1 MASSSVEP
9 SGSTSGPALTVAA
22 VARRLGVAPAT
33 LRTWDRRYG
42 LGPSAHTAGAHRR
55 YTAEDLAR
63 LALMRRL
70 VLEGVPPAEAARTA
84 LATPPEHADGR
95 VASVTTLPG
104 SVGSSAPAGAEAGPR
119 PRLADPFAGLDF
131 DLDTRGDTGTGTGTE
146 SGTESGTD
154 TELGTELDNRAAA
167 GVTGTPRRLG
177 ASAVDLGAEDT
188 ARAGRGGGGRVLPM
202 PDSSPAARGLARAA
216 MALDATACA
225 QLVRSSLDR
234 RGVVTTWEALVVP
247 VLVGIGE
254 RWQSTG
260 QGVEV
265 EHLLSEVLVG
275 ALRSVTLRLRQPV
288 NARPVLLACAEE
300 EQHSLPIH
308 VLAAALA
315 ERQIGSSVLGPRVP
329 WEALG
334 AAIRRSGPLAV
345 FVWSQLPVTGTSQQL
360 AGLPSLRPA
369 PLLVVGGPGWD
380 PAALPTGIRPTASLA
395 DAVEQ
400 LVGAAGL

>member
-9 SGSTSGPALTVAA
+9 SGSSSGPALTVAA

-55 YTAEDLAR
+55 YTADDLAR

-70 VLEGVPPAEAARTA
+70 VLEGVAPAEAARTA
-84 LATPPEHADGR
+84 LATPAGTADDSR

-104 SVGSSAPAGAEAGPR
+104 SAEAPSGPR
-119 PRLADPFAGLDF
+119 PTLPDPFAGLDF
-131 DLDTRGDTGTGTGTE
+131 SLDDADDAGDGGGQGGADRGDDGW
-146 SGTESGTD
+146 
-154 TELGTELDNRAAA
+154 
-167 GVTGTPRRLG
+167 GTPRRLD
-177 ASAVDLGAEDT
+177 ATAADLGAEDST
-188 ARAGRGGGGRVLPM
+188 PAGRGGGGRVLPM
-202 PDSSPAARGLARAA
+202 PDGTPAARGLARAA
-216 MALDATACA
+216 MALDSTACA
-225 QLVRSSLDR
+225 QLLRSSLDR
-234 RGVVTTWEALVVP
+234 RGVVTTWESLVVP

-288 NARPVLLACAEE
+288 NPRPVLLACAED

-315 ERQIGSSVLGPRVP
+315 ERQIGTSVLGPRVP

-345 FVWSQLPVTGTSQQL
+345 FVWSQLPVTGTSHQL
-360 AGLPSLRPA
+360 SGLPSLRPA
-369 PLLVVGGPGWD
+369 PLVFVGGPGWD
-380 PAALPTGIRPTASLA
+380 VAALPTGIRATGSLA
-395 DAVEQ
+395 EAVEQ

>member
-9 SGSTSGPALTVAA
+9 SGSSSGPALTVAA

-55 YTAEDLAR
+55 YTADDLAR

-70 VLEGVPPAEAARTA
+70 VLEGVAPAEAARTA
-84 LATPPEHADGR
+84 LATPAGQVEDTR

-104 SVGSSAPAGAEAGPR
+104 SAEAPSGPR
-119 PRLADPFAGLDF
+119 PTLPDPFAGLDF
-131 DLDTRGDTGTGTGTE
+131 ALDSVDGEQGGSEQGGSERGDTEHDEVRRGE
-146 SGTESGTD
+146 
-154 TELGTELDNRAAA
+154 A
-167 GVTGTPRRLG
+167 GWGAPRRLD
-177 ASAVDLGAEDT
+177 ATAADLGAED
-188 ARAGRGGGGRVLPM
+188 ASPAARGGGGRVLPM
-202 PDSSPAARGLARAA
+202 PDGTPAARGLARAA
-216 MALDATACA
+216 MALDSTACA
-225 QLVRSSLDR
+225 QLLRSSLDR
-234 RGVVTTWEALVVP
+234 RGVVTTWESLVVP

-288 NARPVLLACAEE
+288 NPRPVLLACAED

-345 FVWSQLPVTGTSQQL
+345 FVWSQLPVTGTAHQL
-360 AGLPSLRPA
+360 SGLPSLRPA
-369 PLLVVGGPGWD
+369 PLVFVGGPGWD
-380 PAALPTGIRPTASLA
+380 AAALPAGIRATASLA
-395 DAVEQ
+395 EAVEQ

>member
-55 YTAEDLAR
+55 YTADDLAR
-63 LALMRRL
+63 LSLMRRL
-70 VLEGVPPAEAARTA
+70 VLEGVAPAEAARTA
-84 LATPPEHADGR
+84 LATPAEQAGETR

-104 SVGSSAPAGAEAGPR
+104 TAEAPSGPR
-119 PRLADPFAGLDF
+119 QTLPDPFAGLDF
-131 DLDTRGDTGTGTGTE
+131 ALDGDDGE
-146 SGTESGTD
+146 ADQS
-154 TELGTELDNRAAA
+154 A
-167 GVTGTPRRLG
+167 PRRLG
-177 ASAVDLGAEDT
+177 TTAADLGAGDT
-188 ARAGRGGGGRVLPM
+188 APAGRGGGGRVLPM
-202 PDSSPAARGLARAA
+202 PEGTPAARGLARAA

-225 QLVRSSLDR
+225 QLLRSSLDR
-234 RGVVTTWEALVVP
+234 RGVVTTWESLVVP

-345 FVWSQLPVTGTSQQL
+345 FVWSQLPGTGTSHQL

-369 PLLVVGGPGWD
+369 PLVVVGGPGWD
-380 PAALPTGIRPTASLA
+380 EAALPAGVRATGSLA
-395 DAVEQ
+395 EAVER
-400 LVGAAGL
+400 LVGVAGL